1 MRRSRKTIVASSL
14 AALVASFGAAGCG
27 GSSGSS
33 CKGLLPGDLVISEL
47 FANPKGTDD
56 GKEWFEIYNAT
67 ARPIELENLELVSAR
82 ADGTGETVHRMA
94 AATIPAAAYFV
105 LGSMLNS
112 IKPEWVDY
120 TYQSDLGGL
129 RNDSGSLALRCGGV
143 VLDRVI
149 YENSLEG
156 ASKQFDGAQVPDAV
170 ANDTLTRWCDATV
183 PYETD
188 SLGTPGASNENCA
201 GISPTSCKEN
211 GQVRDMVKPALGDL
225 VISEFMPDPS
235 KVSDT
240 AGEWFEI
247 AVKRDLDLNGLE
259 VGNTPGTVKFRVAS
273 LDCIKAR
280 AGDFVLFARSGD
292 TATNGGLPAPNFV
305 ANVSQANTSGSLFV
319 SHNGTLL
326 DQVTWSSSKAG
337 KSHAL
342 DPGSLDPSANDDP
355 LLWCDGKDA
364 YGAGDFGTPG
374 AANPSCGIVP
384 PGKCL
389 VSGAPRD
396 KVVPVAGDL
405 VISEVMPN
413 PAAVDDAAGEW
424 FEIAVK
430 RDVDLN
436 GLQLGRD
443 IGNPAQTLP
452 EGECLRVTAGSFV
465 VFARGAESASNGGLP
480 RVDFV
485 TTLSL
490 VNSSGTLAV
499 GIGGALLDGVSWT
512 SSTSGASLSL
522 SPAHLDPT
530 ENDNSA
536 NWCDGQVV
544 YGAGDKGSPGAANPA
559 CP

>member
-1 MRRSRKTIVASSL
+1 MRRSRQIFTGLLVLPLL
-14 AALVASFGAAGCG
+14 AWCGAGCG

-33 CKGLLPGDLVISEL
+33 CQGLMPGDLVISEL

-67 ARPIELENLELVSAR
+67 TRPIELKNLELVSAR

-94 AATIPAAAYFV
+94 QATIPAAGFFV
-105 LGSMLNS
+105 LGSMLSS

-120 TYQSDLGGL
+120 AYQSDLGGL

-143 VLDRVI
+143 VIDRVI
-149 YENSLEG
+149 YENCAEG

-188 SLGTPGASNENCA
+188 SLGTPGAPNENCA

-211 GQVRDMVKPALGDL
+211 GQVRDVVKPVLGDL
-225 VISEFMPDPS
+225 VIAEFMPDPS
-235 KVSDT
+235 KVGDT

-247 AVKRDLDLNGLE
+247 AVKRDVDLNGVE

-273 LDCIKAR
+273 LDCVKAQ
-280 AGDFVLFARSGD
+280 AGDFLLFARSGD
-292 TATNGGLPAPNFV
+292 PTLNGGLPTPKFV
-305 ANVSQANTSGSLFV
+305 ANVSQANSAGSLFV
-319 SHNGTLL
+319 SHNGALL
-326 DQVTWSSSKAG
+326 DQVSWTSAKAG
-337 KSHAL
+337 KSRAL
-342 DPGSLDPSANDDP
+342 DPGSLDPAANDDP
-355 LLWCDGKDA
+355 GVWCDGQDA
-364 YGAGDFGTPG
+364 YGAGDLGTPG

-389 VSGAPRD
+389 VGGAPRD
-396 KVVPVAGDL
+396 KVAPAAGDL
-405 VISEVMPN
+405 VISELMPN
-413 PAAVDDAAGEW
+413 PAAVDDTAGEW

-443 IGNPAQTLP
+443 IGSITQTLP

-465 VFARGAESASNGGLP
+465 VFARNDDPATNGGLP

-490 VNSSGTLAV
+490 VNTDGTLAV
-499 GIGGALLDGVSWT
+499 GIGGTLLDGVSWA
-512 SSTSGASLSL
+512 SSTSGASKSL
-522 SPAHLDPT
+522 SANHLDAT
-530 ENDNSA
+530 ENDTQSF
-536 NWCDGQVV
+536 WCDGQVA